1 MSLRC
6 INIVEWSRCKETSAS
21 RPFHRSHCSN
31 QQYLLFQ
38 SVSTFFTLV
47 FLTLSLSFLAFVP
60 SFCFICLSY
69 RLPLFS
75 SCVPVITCFST
86 PGSNSRLCPSPSLLA
101 LLTALTAPCLCVCI
115 VSGVHHLSSHDS
127 DSWIEPYNPEITRQ
141 LCCELIRSVFSVER
155 DSVDRSHTGHWNK
168 NERVFSVLAPVIWQT
183 TVHTQIHTLT
193 ERTTHIFTQMNIPAE
208 LQSHSVTVTSNI
220 CSPTHSSCSLPVSLP
235 VAEW

>member
-1 MSLRC
+1 MLLDSRLKQPLVSFSQFIGPSDGAHSAVPLCVYCLRC
-6 INIVEWSRCKETSAS
+6 SPFVQPWFWFLNWALQSWNHPTIVLWADKK
-21 RPFHRSHCSN
+21 
-31 QQYLLFQ
+31 
-38 SVSTFFTLV
+38 
-47 FLTLSLSFLAFVP
+47 
-60 SFCFICLSY
+60 
-69 RLPLFS
+69 
-75 SCVPVITCFST
+75 CV
-86 PGSNSRLCPSPSLLA
+86 
-101 LLTALTAPCLCVCI
+101 
-115 VSGVHHLSSHDS
+115 
-127 DSWIEPYNPEITRQ
+127 
-141 LCCELIRSVFSVER
+141 SVER